1 LAFAEDEEEIIL
13 VELPSKSPNAKSP
26 DVFIFRPLQG
36 EFEMEAKPKTVT
48 EPVVMEGESVKL
60 SDFINRPLSDVL

>member
-1 LAFAEDEEEIIL
+1 MAFAEDEEEIIL
-13 VELPSKSPNAKSP
+13 VELPSKPN
-26 DVFIFRPLQG
+26 VFIFRPLQG
-36 EFEMEAKPKTVT
+36 EFEIEAKPKTVT